1 MGKRL
6 IHGPAGH
13 GDCGRGNDSALSL
26 PAPSAKMRAMSRFI
40 PLLLLLEL
48 LTAGE
53 KLSAQGTAFSYQGRL
68 SDGGAPANGSYDLR
82 FAVYDSVT
90 NGTQVSAWLTNAAVP
105 VSNGLFTT
113 TLDFGPGLFT
123 GPDRWLDI
131 AVRATNTAA
140 FTALA
145 PRQPILPVPYAV
157 FANGAS
163 NVLGP
168 LPAAQLTGTVGSG
181 QIAGTYA
188 NAVNFSSGGNNFAG
202 AFAGNGGSLSNLN
215 GSQITSGTVADAR
228 LSANV
233 SLLNQSQTNSGNN
246 TFTGNNQFNGAN
258 SFTNWANSFTG
269 SFFGNGLVGWI
280 TTNGLAVPA
289 ERDHGYL
296 LTSAGLATVTLPANS
311 GLTNGDIV
319 RVSGAGAGGWLVK
332 ANPGQSIAGNLASYA
347 NCVFG
352 PIATTGDF
360 SDVAASA
367 DGGLI
372 YVVGGSFTGVK
383 SAAAPRWVLGNAGAL
398 VSYYNSV
405 ACSANGRI
413 VYAQPTSGA
422 ILKSTNS
429 GASWFSTGFGAT
441 GNFISCSADGSQ
453 LYTGGYACSGNGTYL
468 AKLSGATIAI
478 STNGGTNFPISV
490 ATPVAFN
497 CLAVSGDC
505 VKLIG
510 GANPGLLY
518 ASANR
523 GATWTALTQTN
534 QHWSGAWMSPDG
546 SKLAVSVKASTIG
559 GSDGSVAWSAVQ
571 MLPGAA
577 STNGVSGGP
586 GGAVELQYLGN
597 GQFMPVSSA
606 GVIWAN

>member
-1 MGKRL
+1 
-6 IHGPAGH
+6 
-13 GDCGRGNDSALSL
+13 
-26 PAPSAKMRAMSRFI
+26 MSRFI
-40 PLLLLLEL
+40 SLILLLGLLGI
-48 LTAGE
+48 GE
-53 KLSAQGTAFSYQGRL
+53 KLSAQGTAFNYQGRL
-68 SDGGAPANGSYDLR
+68 NDGGAPATGSYDLR
-82 FAVYDSVT
+82 FAVYDAAT
-90 NGTQVSAWLTNAAVP
+90 NGNQVSAWLTNSAVP

-131 AVRATNTAA
+131 AVRATNTAG
-140 FTALA
+140 FTALV

-163 NVLGP
+163 NVFGP
-168 LPAAQLTGTVGSG
+168 LPAAQLSGTIGSS

-188 NAVNFSSGGNNFAG
+188 NAVNFSSGGNTFAG
-202 AFAGNGGSLSNLN
+202 VFAGSGGALSNLN

-228 LSANV
+228 LSANI
-233 SLLNQSQTNSGNN
+233 SQLNQSQTNSGNS

-280 TTNGLAVPA
+280 TTNGQAVPA
-289 ERDHGYL
+289 QRDHGYM
-296 LTSAGLATVTLPANS
+296 LTSAGLATVTLPANA

-332 ANPGQSIAGNLASYA
+332 VNLGQSIAGNLAGYA

-367 DGGLI
+367 DGGRI
-372 YVVGGSFTGVK
+372 FVVGNSFSGVQ
-383 SAAAPRWVLGNAGAL
+383 SASAPRWALVNAGAL
-398 VSYYNSV
+398 VGNYNSI

-490 ATPVAFN
+490 ATPATFN
-497 CLAVSGDC
+497 CLAASGDC
-505 VKLIG
+505 TKLIG

-518 ASANR
+518 ASANQ

-546 SKLAVSVKASTIG
+546 SKLAVSVNASTLG
-559 GSDGSVAWSAVQ
+559 GSDGSVSCSVVQ
-571 MLPGAA
+571 MLPGTT
-577 STNGVSGGP
+577 STNSVCGGQ